1 MRGFSLTRARVL
13 AGVAGA
19 GVCFVAGGLAQQR
32 LQQQKLERPLVTAA
46 RESLSSA
53 PFSSLLAQE
62 AGRERSF
69 IMIKPDGVQ
78 RGLVGEIIKRFEAKG
93 FKLVAIRMMRPGQK
107 HLEDHYADLSKRP
120 FFPGLVK
127 YMDSGPVVAMCWEG
141 EGVVKTGRVML
152 GETNPRDSKPGTI
165 RGDYCIQVGRNII
178 HGSDSVEAANHEIGL
193 WFTGADLCDYTQAA
207 DAWIN
212 EGN

>member
-1 MRGFSLTRARVL
+1 MRGFILSKARVL
-13 AGVAGA
+13 TGVAGA
-19 GVCFVAGGLAQQR
+19 GACFLAGSLAQER
-32 LQQQKLERPLVTAA
+32 LTTSRVGRPLVSAA
-46 RESLSSA
+46 RESVSMA
-53 PFSSLLAQE
+53 PAPLLAQE
-62 AGRERSF
+62 TGRERSF

-78 RGLVGEIIKRFEAKG
+78 RGLVGEIIKRFEQKG
-93 FKLVAIRMMRPGQK
+93 FKLIAIRMMRPGQK
-107 HLEDHYADLSKRP
+107 HLEEHYADLSKRP

-141 EGVVKTGRVML
+141 DGVVKTGRVML

-165 RGDYCIQVGRNII
+165 RGDYCIQVGRNVI
-178 HGSDSVEAANHEIGL
+178 HGSDSVESANHEIGL

-207 DAWIN
+207 DSWIN